1 MNMIRLG
8 TVYKSLANEI
18 ADSAGFERAGRLEI
32 FEFEEYAAAVLISRE
47 TLARKSKGHNWCL

>member
-18 ADSAGFERAGRLEI
+18 ADSAGFERTGRLEI
-32 FEFEEYAAAVLISRE
+32 FEFEEYATAALISKR
-47 TLARKSKGHNWCL
+47 TLASKHD